1 MVEKIARTINIAY
14 ASRDIFL
21 DHDQNRDA
29 IDQQLKRMETIAD
42 KNNLV
47 IAIGHPYAT
56 TLAALKSWYAN
67 LDHGRYQL
75 IPIAVAV
82 KLRMVKN
89 NHASP

>member
-1 MVEKIARTINIAY
+1 MAEKIARTINIAY

-56 TLAALKSWYAN
+56 TPGGIGKLVCQFRSWALPTYSHRSRRKIA
-67 LDHGRYQL
+67 HG
-75 IPIAVAV
+75 
-82 KLRMVKN
+82 
-89 NHASP
+89 